1 MPLVFL
7 WFVRSKP
14 TLASPVNGKVG
25 LNMLRHLGLIAVCAC
40 IVASLGC
47 DGGRL
52 TAPALLPPPPP
63 PPPPPVVQD
72 PNTTVTVEFGGR
84 VVNADAGV
92 PVANV
97 QLSLVVL
104 SSPYPNPDGWVFPKN
119 TATSGGDGTFSLPL
133 NLPSLWRFVS
143 LRLTGPSG
151 YDDREQRFE
160 AKAAADRPAIR
171 MYPTLVIR
179 PGESIDVR
187 VDPDI
192 VWCGWD
198 GVPCRRVLVAASP
211 GAPVELEVAADSSE
225 PMALGLAWVP
235 EDLLYIL
242 EPDMSVRRLVVPPGR
257 VPYVIG
263 AGTARLTARH

>member
-1 MPLVFL
+1 MFRYV
-7 WFVRSKP
+7 
-14 TLASPVNGKVG
+14 
-25 LNMLRHLGLIAVCAC
+25 GLIAVCAC
-40 IVASLGC
+40 IAASVGC
-47 DGGRL
+47 DGGKL
-52 TAPALLPPPPP
+52 TAPGPP
-63 PPPPPVVQD
+63 PPPPPVADPKPSPAD

-84 VVNADAGV
+84 VVDADAGG

-97 QLSLVVL
+97 QLSLDVL

-143 LRLTGPSG
+143 LRLTAPSG

-187 VDPDI
+187 VDPDF

-211 GAPVELEVAADSSE
+211 GAPVELEVAAADSSE

-235 EDLLYIL
+235 EDVLYIL
-242 EPDMSVRRLVVPPGR
+242 EPDMTVRRLVVPPGR

-263 AGTARLTARH
+263 AGTARLTARR